1 MFSIFVFT
9 LLVLF
14 LKSNISNVM
23 DEYTVVVNG
32 KPVGPYSL
40 VQLKELGL
48 KPDAFVRK
56 PGMHDYKE
64 AHEFLELRELL
75 GFKFQQTA
83 PQYFAAFDQRLLAS
97 TIDYF
102 LIMIGYVVVVLVFYI
117 FLDDK
122 VFRIGTAIGLLIL
135 VPLVKFIYG
144 TIAEASV
151 KQATMGK
158 RLMDIKVTD
167 MLGNRLDLATSFAR
181 NIAKIISVMPV
192 FLGYLYSFMNKKQ
205 QCLHDVIANT
215 LVIKQR
221 LL

>member
-1 MFSIFVFT
+1 M
-9 LLVLF
+9 
-14 LKSNISNVM
+14 
-23 DEYTVVVNG
+23 EYTVVING
-32 KPVGPYSL
+32 KPAGPFSL
-40 VQLKELGL
+40 LALKELNI
-48 KPDAFVRK
+48 KPGTFIRK
-56 PGMHDYKE
+56 PGMDDYKE
-64 AHEFLELRELL
+64 AHEFEELRELL

-97 TIDYF
+97 AIDYF

-117 FLDDK
+117 FVDDK
-122 VFRIGTAIGLLIL
+122 VFRIGTAISLLIL
-135 VPLVKFIYG
+135 VPLVKFIYSS
-144 TIAEASV
+144 IAEASV

-167 MLGNRLDLATSFAR
+167 MVGNRLDVATSFAR
-181 NIAKIISVMPV
+181 NLAKIISVLPV

-205 QCLHDVIANT
+205 QCLHDVIVNT